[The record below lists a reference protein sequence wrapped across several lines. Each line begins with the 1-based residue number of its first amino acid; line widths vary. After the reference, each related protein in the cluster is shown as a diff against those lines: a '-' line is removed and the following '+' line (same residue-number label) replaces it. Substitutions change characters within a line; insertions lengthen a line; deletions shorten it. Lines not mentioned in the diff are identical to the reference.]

1 MTSRLFLFVVCLL
14 DGLVCAA
21 FLSRGDSVSLSL
33 GVSKLVILRH
43 RFGCVLFHRVCLLF
57 VFRKFVPPHKDS
69 LSPGLTKSIGYIT
82 ASRLYVIPKSMGY
95 CVRIHRK
102 NNTKNILDLNTKE
115 QILKNNNLKLTLNLD
130 KQIHISGVGFIQLA

>member
-1 MTSRLFLFVVCLL
+1 MRGRHSEGLLLAMTSRLFLFVVCLL
-14 DGLVCAA
+14 GGLVCAA

-82 ASRLYVIPKSMGY
+82 ASRLYVIPRVWVTVY
-95 CVRIHRK
+95 V
-102 NNTKNILDLNTKE
+102 
-115 QILKNNNLKLTLNLD
+115 
-130 KQIHISGVGFIQLA
+130 FIAKIIQKTF